1 LRSHKTAEN
10 RESNNRGS
18 SKHLTPRGIPA
29 TGLKRLPENRDLS
42 EEFAAELGGEKTGC
56 ELGLKTR
63 LKP

>member
-10 RESNNRGS
+10 RESNSRGS

-42 EEFAAELGGEKTGC
+42 EEFAAELGAKK
-56 ELGLKTR
+56 LDANWV
-63 LKP
+63 